1 MFLGPIEQSK
11 PWNTQGIEGVNKFLR
26 RVWRH
31 CISEE
36 GHCILETVKANPAAM
51 KSLHT
56 LLKRLHQD
64 IEAMS
69 MNTCISAFMI
79 CLNELLE
86 QNCKAIEVFR
96 PFCLALSP
104 FAPFISESLWEKMG
118 GVGLACKQ
126 KFPEAE
132 EKYLI
137 ENNFSYPVSFNGK
150 KRFDLTLPITLSA
163 GEIEQEVLN
172 CSETKKWLEG
182 KSLKKVIVVPG
193 RIVNVVLG

>member
-1 MFLGPIEQSK
+1 
-11 PWNTQGIEGVNKFLR
+11 
-26 RVWRH
+26 
-31 CISEE
+31 
-36 GHCILETVKANPAAM
+36 
-51 KSLHT
+51 
-56 LLKRLHQD
+56 
-64 IEAMS
+64 
-69 MNTCISAFMI
+69 
-79 CLNELLE
+79 
-86 QNCKAIEVFR
+86 
-96 PFCLALSP
+96 
-104 FAPFISESLWEKMG
+104 MG